1 MRKSFSGLSALVEQA
16 FPGQLLTGSLFV
28 FMNRRRHMTKILY
41 WDSDGLAVWNKRL
54 ERGQFNLPLEN
65 EGHTHLNRRAFLA
78 LLEGVIPQEFTPR
91 YDVDS
96 EIERRR
102 KFLKKTSI

>member
-16 FPGQLLTGSLFV
+16 FPGRLLTGSLFV

-54 ERGQFNLPLEN
+54 
-65 EGHTHLNRRAFLA
+65 
-78 LLEGVIPQEFTPR
+78 
-91 YDVDS
+91 
-96 EIERRR
+96 
-102 KFLKKTSI
+102 